1 MTPLRDAAAHLPG
14 RGVTGKH
21 AGGWLEPIVGL
32 QRLDPQHTYWL
43 DDHLF
48 PVSITGVLQVAKSSY
63 ALGRIEASRAV
74 WEPRGNTCHQALEH
88 FLTGRFQPTDHSCD
102 GKQGD
107 KTSGAEVDFEA
118 YREWIEPLIEHE
130 RWQAVEV
137 IASERPT
144 CCLVRNVAGTY
155 DTAYIDPL
163 LPAAAERPAGVSG
176 PARVLADLKSLTA
189 SGSTYCTRAQIGGY
203 LALEWSQGH
212 WFDYGQTIWSRP
224 GRTQFSPPYSR
235 RECLAAWAAVWAQY
249 VATHRPF

>member
-1 MTPLRDAAAHLPG
+1 MYTPLPP
-14 RGVTGKH
+14 
-21 AGGWLEPIVGL
+21 AGMTTTRWLEPIAGL

-74 WEPRGNTCHQALEH
+74 WEPRGNTCHQALEL
-88 FLTGRFQPTDHSCD
+88 FLNGRFRSGVLPSD
-102 GKQGD
+102 GHGQGN
-107 KTSGAEVDFEA
+107 TPSGAEVDFEA
-118 YREWIEPLIEHE
+118 YREWIEPLIGHE

-155 DTAYIDPL
+155 DTAYIDPHL
-163 LPAAAERPAGVSG
+163 AAAAERPAGVSG

>member
-1 MTPLRDAAAHLPG
+1 MVAVVDPLVH
-14 RGVTGKH
+14 
-21 AGGWLEPIVGL
+21 
-32 QRLDPQHTYWL
+32 
-43 DDHLF
+43 
-48 PVSITGVLQVAKSSY
+48 
-63 ALGRIEASRAV
+63 
-74 WEPRGNTCHQALEH
+74 
-88 FLTGRFQPTDHSCD
+88 
-102 GKQGD
+102 
-107 KTSGAEVDFEA
+107 
-118 YREWIEPLIEHE
+118 

-155 DTAYIDPL
+155 DTAYIDHH

-224 GRTQFSPPYSR
+224 GRTQFSPPYPR
-235 RECLAAWAAVWAQY
+235 QECLAAWAAVWAQY